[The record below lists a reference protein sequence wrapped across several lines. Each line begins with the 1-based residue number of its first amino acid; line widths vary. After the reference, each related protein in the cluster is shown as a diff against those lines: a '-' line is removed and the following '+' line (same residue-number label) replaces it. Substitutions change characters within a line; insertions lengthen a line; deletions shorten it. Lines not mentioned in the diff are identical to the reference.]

1 MRQRCIEV
9 NQLVQACGQFPIAR
23 PLDII
28 SAANDIADQPAGRAG
43 SVGYACSSFLISALP
58 QRRQDGCTHVR
69 QSGNWHI
76 RIEADPKYGLPYG
89 RQARILMLW
98 LVRQCVVS
106 DDTTLDVGP
115 SFHRFLRHELGV
127 YCTGGESGGLT
138 TYTRQATRL
147 FRSTFSVRRTYRGE
161 VIHYDQMPVVEQVG
175 GGQFDETAS
184 LQIGPAFRA
193 QCQRHAFPI
202 DLRAVRALRSTR
214 SLDLYLL
221 LAYRLP
227 QLSHPVTLSWEDVRC
242 HLGSSANLSTR
253 AGLAAFRAEIAEC
266 LRAVVYLYPK
276 ALVSVGLK
284 GLTLRHSPP
293 PISFSG
299 SRVLH

>member
-1 MRQRCIEV
+1 M
-9 NQLVQACGQFPIAR
+9 A
-23 PLDII
+23 
-28 SAANDIADQPAGRAG
+28 
-43 SVGYACSSFLISALP
+43 SFYKRGDYQWEAK
-58 QRRQDGCTHVR
+58 VR
-69 QSGNWHI
+69 
-76 RIEADPKYGLPYG
+76 
-89 RQARILMLW
+89 
-98 LVRQCVVS
+98 
-106 DDTTLDVGP
+106 
-115 SFHRFLRHELGV
+115 
-127 YCTGGESGGLT
+127 CTGHPMQSKTFET
-138 TYTRQATRL
+138 MADARVWAQQVEAEMRL
-147 FRSTFSVRRTYRGE
+147 G
-161 VIHYDQMPVVEQVG
+161 M
-175 GGQFDETAS
+175 
-184 LQIGPAFRA
+184 
-193 QCQRHAFPI
+193 
-202 DLRAVRALRSTR
+202 LRSTR

-242 HLGSSANLSTR
+242 HLGSGANLSTR